1 VSNTRQTPDSI
12 GTHLAYLIAIASA
25 MGPQWSVRDDFGH
38 VELTDGTVRLAVSWY
53 TKNRR
58 LRFYG
63 YYGHHRYLDTSVAL
77 TREPAAV
84 ARQLLTRQEA
94 TLNDSARRVPRCAA
108 QDLLAPFL
116 ESPWTSRSQGADPD
130 AHATVVA
137 GRVRGK
143 ITLNLTSSTCE
154 LALGKLALPEVLEVL
169 AVLDGRGP
177 GKALSALLAVTNEP
191 PHAAF
196 ARDLLAPFTVSW
208 PVRARLKCNPD
219 GSDISLELGMLA
231 PAAALE
237 VLAALAEGRLAGA
250 LAALLTGPAA
260 RPINNTHS

>member
-1 VSNTRQTPDSI
+1 MSNTRLIPDGI
-12 GTHLAYLIAIASA
+12 GTHLAYLVAIASA
-25 MGPQWSVRDDFGH
+25 MGPQWSVRDEFGH
-38 VELTDGTVRLAVSWY
+38 VDLTDGTVRLAVSWY

-63 YYGHHRYLDTSVAL
+63 YYGHHRSLETSAAL
-77 TREPAAV
+77 TREPTAV

-143 ITLNLTSSTCE
+143 ITLNLTSSTCSLKLGM
-154 LALGKLALPEVLEVL
+154 LAPAAVLEVL
-169 AVLDGRGP
+169 AVLDGRP
-177 GKALSALLAVTNEP
+177 AVALSALLAVTNEP
-191 PHAAF
+191 LDASS

-208 PVRARLKCNPD
+208 PVRVRLSLNPD
-219 GSDISLELGMLA
+219 GSDISLELGELA
-231 PAAALE
+231 LPAALE
-237 VLAALAEGRLAGA
+237 VLAALAEDRLAGA
-250 LAALLTGPAA
+250 LAALLTGPTA